1 MQTIFQQSFETRKY
15 LYLRIIFCDQALAEK
30 TGKGLADQVSTIN
43 KKITE
48 SNLQLNDLDNANK
61 KSAAENNDLLH
72 QLGEIDQNVSLLQ
85 KLR

>member
-1 MQTIFQQSFETRKY
+1 MYIENGFSLNTRNY
-15 LYLRIIFCDQALAEK
+15 LYYQIMCCVQALAEK
-30 TGKGLADQVSTIN
+30 TGKGLADQVSTIT

-48 SNLQLNDLDNANK
+48 SNLQLNDLDAANK
-61 KSAAENNDLLH
+61 KCAAENTDLLH